1 MSARRDGW
9 LAWAKTARLT
19 LSLSAQLL
27 FLLPSSSCQRVEIFI
42 SRDRDPLI
50 ARARAGNALF
60 SARPR
65 HLDDMVVEL
74 SRFYLVSVPPCSFL
88 SCCCAAPT
96 SLYLSLYLTVVA
108 FLRFSPA
115 TTSVYVYTRIGLS
128 VRAVHYYTPAS
139 SHTYR
144 LPLSFSPS
152 ASFFLT
158 SGSLL
163 LFLFFLLSFNFVSH
177 SSLVLRP

>member
-1 MSARRDGW
+1 MRERQIYIEVFPRNWAAARALSPERAFAAGSRKICSVPPSTIWSYRCDSIVSPTVSARRDGW
-9 LAWAKTARLT
+9 LAGLDENRATGS
-19 LSLSAQLL
+19 LSL
-27 FLLPSSSCQRVEIFI
+27 FLPNFSFSFRLPPARESRYLYI
-42 SRDRDPLI
+42 SDRDSLI
-50 ARARAGNALF
+50 ARARAANALF

-115 TTSVYVYTRIGLS
+115 TTSVRVY
-128 VRAVHYYTPAS
+128 AN
-139 SHTYR
+139 R
-144 LPLSFSPS
+144 L
-152 ASFFLT
+152 
-158 SGSLL
+158 
-163 LFLFFLLSFNFVSH
+163 
-177 SSLVLRP
+177 